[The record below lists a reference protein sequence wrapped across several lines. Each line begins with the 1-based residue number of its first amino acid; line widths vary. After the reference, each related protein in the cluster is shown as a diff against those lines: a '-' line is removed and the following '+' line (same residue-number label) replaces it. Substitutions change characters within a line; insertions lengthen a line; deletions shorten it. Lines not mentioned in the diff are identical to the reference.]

1 MNKISQLNYLS
12 LFYFLLRSSFFPL
25 LLPLLLPLEN
35 ISLLSMIL
43 AILFGYFLLT
53 IFFTVQNRFA
63 DKNILD
69 AMEDGFGKKIG
80 FFINSFL
87 CFVVFLLMLIQML
100 HLTNFIYTEYLNET
114 SFFVLVLLF
123 FLSTF
128 YVAHKGLESLC
139 KSCFLFFI
147 LSIFLFLVK
156 CFGVISEVDPMYLL
170 PFKITH
176 PFLKE
181 TFSFC
186 TFYILPL
193 FLILLIPKNNIKRN
207 HVLSSNMKLT
217 YLFTSLM
224 LFLNLFFILTVLS
237 PSLASTYSFPEFHL
251 LKSVKILGFI
261 EKIESFLSI
270 APIFDM
276 FVFLVLGFLY
286 IKTYVRKYFKPWVF
300 YGICLF
306 FLFLTLAYSFENISI
321 LLMISTVLFVIS
333 YLIFFLLSVK
343 KKNNPT
349 S

>member
-87 CFVVFLLMLIQML
+87 CFVVFLLMVIQML

-193 FLILLIPKNNIKRN
+193 FAGYFNPRLLPTASFA
-207 HVLSSNMKLT
+207 VPSMGQ
-217 YLFTSLM
+217 
-224 LFLNLFFILTVLS
+224 LS
-237 PSLASTYSFPEFHL
+237 PFCITFHPYGT
-251 LKSVKILGFI
+251 KTAWKGKTPFQAVDAI
-261 EKIESFLSI
+261 
-270 APIFDM
+270 PIVSRWPCPRLRPKRTPCPDPQQWGQSSPSA
-276 FVFLVLGFLY
+276 LPPPAR
-286 IKTYVRKYFKPWVF
+286 T
-300 YGICLF
+300 
-306 FLFLTLAYSFENISI
+306 
-321 LLMISTVLFVIS
+321 
-333 YLIFFLLSVK
+333 
-343 KKNNPT
+343 
-349 S
+349 